1 LKVLKPGKV
10 AEKFEQDSA
19 RSAEEVQEQSKSRE
33 EISLHV
39 QEGRGLAKVS
49 KTMKSSIIGRRHVE
63 KEWEIQELELWKVC

>member
-19 RSAEEVQEQSKSRE
+19 KSVEEVQEQSKYRE

-49 KTMKSSIIGRRHVE
+49 KTMK
-63 KEWEIQELELWKVC
+63 